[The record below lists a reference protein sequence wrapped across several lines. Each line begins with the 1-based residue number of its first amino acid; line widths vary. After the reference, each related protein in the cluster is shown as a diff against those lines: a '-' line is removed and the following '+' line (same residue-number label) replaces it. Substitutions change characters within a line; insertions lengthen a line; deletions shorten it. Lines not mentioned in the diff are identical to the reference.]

1 MMNGSMP
8 ITDIISTYLL
18 FVLFFSDSPYADRL
32 CLEEL
37 ICYRSVAAMLK
48 IILLQDGRALFSK
61 FYDVI

>member
-37 ICYRSVAAMLK
+37 ISYGSVADMLK
-48 IILLQDGRALFSK
+48 TILLHNGRTSLSTFL
-61 FYDVI
+61 